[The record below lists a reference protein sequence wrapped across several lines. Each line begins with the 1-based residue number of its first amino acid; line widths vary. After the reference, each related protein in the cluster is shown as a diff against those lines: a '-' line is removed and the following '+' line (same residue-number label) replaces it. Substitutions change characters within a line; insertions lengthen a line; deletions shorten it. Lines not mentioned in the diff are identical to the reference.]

1 MNKTSIII
9 YILLSILQPTILLG
23 QNISDQ
29 NAKADSL
36 TKAKDFNGA
45 ITIYRQM
52 LDQHPEDVDIRLN
65 LGKAYYLSGDYE
77 KAENE
82 LSEVIRQAP
91 KYEDAYEILAN
102 VYFASNKNN
111 LAISELGRLYKVNPA
126 RKDLLLK
133 IFLTAVDDKEYTV
146 ARSYYKTITSLNA
159 GIEIPEQYVRKIM
172 QWEVGL
178 YYGTEFVTNSSNW
191 QDITLGTSYKFDNDV
206 TIAGGYQNFKRFDNN
221 NDMLSLST
229 YFALPQKIAW
239 YINAGFSPK
248 PDFLPK
254 ERIDI
259 TMQPYLPEGFSLLGS
274 YSYLFTSYNNVSI
287 FSAGL
292 EKYILPEINLSYQ
305 YIYGIIEN
313 TDQKSHA
320 HLLKL
325 NWYRSNFRA
334 TLGYSKGS
342 ELWDSPNTLF
352 TFSVDTYSI
361 FMNSN
366 IWISSSTAINLNLAY
381 TDRINNYAQ
390 RRIGAGLV
398 YKF

>member
-23 QNISDQ
+23 QNISGQ

-36 TKAKDFNGA
+36 IKAKDFNGA

-111 LAISELGRLYKVNPA
+111 LAISELERLYKVNPA

-146 ARSYYKTITSLNA
+146 ARSYYKTINSLNA

-172 QWEVGL
+172 QWEVGI

-239 YINAGFSPK
+239 YINAGYSPK

-292 EKYILPEINLSYQ
+292 EKYILPDINLSYQ

-325 NWYRSNFRA
+325 NWYGSNFRA

-381 TDRINNYAQ
+381 TDRINNYTQ